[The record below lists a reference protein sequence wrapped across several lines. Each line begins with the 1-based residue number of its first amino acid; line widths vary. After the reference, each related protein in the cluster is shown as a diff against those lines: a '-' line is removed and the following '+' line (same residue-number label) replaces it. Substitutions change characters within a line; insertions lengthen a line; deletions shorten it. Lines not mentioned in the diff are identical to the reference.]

1 MCLNLGILIASFLG
15 GSFANINNFPR
26 FANTFPIFKTFPY
39 LLPNLLAAFPP
50 LIAAVLAAIYLKETL
65 PPKPPISSTESTDS
79 VIDKEETSYKA
90 LFTPHINALMFSFA
104 VLSLLGGA
112 QSALQPLFCFTPIND
127 GGLGFS
133 ESQIGTAMS
142 IRAVAT
148 IAVQVIAFPLLQR
161 RVGTARLY
169 RWLMILWIPTYMGL
183 PFLNILARQGYTTGV
198 WVGLSFTLACSAVAN
213 MSFGEYCYL
222 SARN

>member
-1 MCLNLGILIASFLG
+1 
-15 GSFANINNFPR
+15 
-26 FANTFPIFKTFPY
+26 
-39 LLPNLLAAFPP
+39 
-50 LIAAVLAAIYLKETL
+50 
-65 PPKPPISSTESTDS
+65 
-79 VIDKEETSYKA
+79 
-90 LFTPHINALMFSFA
+90 MFSFA